1 MGAMPSF
8 PRIPAAR
15 RRIGARDFDFDHRV
29 AVMAIINRTRD
40 SFYDA
45 GRTYELSRAVEAAL
59 AAAEAGADIVD
70 IGGVPF
76 SPDAYGATESEEID
90 LVVPFVE
97 AVAGHSDV
105 VISVDTVRSG
115 VAAAAI
121 AAGAAIVNDTSGL
134 WDPAM
139 APLIAG
145 TGATIILTHSR
156 AEPHKHL
163 RKPHYDDVVAEV
175 RSFLVDR
182 VERLLAAGASEDQ
195 LIVDPG
201 PDLNK
206 NTLHTLEILSAVR
219 GDHLDRAA
227 DARRALEQG
236 LRRGDPG
243 PSEGTA
249 ARGNAGGHHL
259 VHRTGGEDRP
269 DARRATHGGD
279 RENDGGPAGAPGA
292 GIPAAQPRLRHH
304 ASGPAGRG
312 DRI

>member
-206 NTLHTLEILSAVR
+206 NTLHTLEICRRFEEITSIGPPTLAALSNKDFV
-219 GDHLDRAA
+219 GETLDRPREQRLAGTLAA
-227 DARRALEQG
+227 TTWCIERGARIVRTHDVPRTVETVRMTEALLG
-236 LRRGDPG
+236 LR
-243 PSEGTA
+243 E
-249 ARGNAGGHHL
+249 
-259 VHRTGGEDRP
+259 
-269 DARRATHGGD
+269 
-279 RENDGGPAGAPGA
+279 PAY
-292 GIPAAQPRLRHH
+292 LRHNL
-304 ASGPAGRG
+304 
-312 DRI
+312 D